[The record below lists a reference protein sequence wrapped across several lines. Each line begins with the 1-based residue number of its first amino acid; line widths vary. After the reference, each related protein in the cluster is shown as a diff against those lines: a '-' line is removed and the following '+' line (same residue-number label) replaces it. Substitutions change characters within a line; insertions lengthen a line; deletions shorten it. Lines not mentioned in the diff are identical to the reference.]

1 MTKYKLRISI
11 KFQKSSKIMK
21 TITRAFIWEKKED
34 ALSCK
39 ELLEKCEMAKG
50 VTFEFVEFTEE
61 INLS

>member
-34 ALSCK
+34 ALCCK
-39 ELLEKCEMAKG
+39 ELLEKCEMSDG
-50 VTFEFVEFTEE
+50 ITLEFVEFTEE